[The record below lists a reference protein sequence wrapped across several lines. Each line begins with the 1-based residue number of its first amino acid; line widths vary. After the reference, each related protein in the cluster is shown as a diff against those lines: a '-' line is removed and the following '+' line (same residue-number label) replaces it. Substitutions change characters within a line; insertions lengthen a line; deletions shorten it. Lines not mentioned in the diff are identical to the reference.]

1 MELLVG
7 LIGLVLF
14 ALWLYKETSWNTHAY
29 DGKEID
35 LYQMFRD
42 TNVNV
47 TLGKMTMND
56 VRRKW
61 KNGGYV
67 KK

>member
-1 MELLVG
+1 MFG
-7 LIGLVLF
+7 LWF
-14 ALWLYKETSWNTHAY
+14 YKETSWNTHAY

-35 LYQMFRD
+35 LYQMFRN

-61 KNGGYV
+61 KKGGYV